1 MAQTPG
7 SASETVTGGNISS
20 LERTL
25 TDFRARMVGG
35 GTRSNLFECEINFP
49 ALALDKASTG
59 DSSELSRKTRFLIKA
74 ANLPASTLGV
84 IDVPFRGRNLKIAGD
99 RTFDPWTITVIND
112 TDFSIRNA
120 FERWMNLIN
129 KNQDAAGKI
138 EPSQYQT
145 EAYIY
150 QLGRAN
156 HKNTGG
162 ESTNIIPVLKTYK
175 FYGIFPSSV
184 SAIDVSYDSS
194 DTIEE
199 FTVDLQVQWWD
210 TYAGDTNTSMIGTIL
225 DDNSKPG
232 DAGIGPTATF

>member
-49 ALALDKASTG
+49 PLALNDSSTG
-59 DSSELSRKTRFLIKA
+59 DSSELSKKTRFLIKA

-138 EPSQYQT
+138 EPSQYQR

-156 HKNTGG
+156 HKNTGS

-175 FYGIFPSSV
+175 FYGVFPSSV

-210 TYAGDTNTSMIGTIL
+210 TYAGGQDTSMIGTVL
-225 DDNSKPG
+225 DDNSKSG
-232 DAGIGPTATF
+232 DAGIGPTANI